1 MNDVSEQDRHGAL
14 QSLLERRSVG
24 TLEAPAPTDPEI
36 DTIVDAGL
44 RAPDHGR
51 LRPWRFVLIR
61 GEARS
66 AFGACLVAA
75 ARKRDASSPQSL
87 LDRYQAWAMRTPL
100 LIAVGTKI
108 SARHF
113 IPEVE
118 QLLSAGAAAMN
129 MLNAVHLLGYGGMWV
144 TGPNSY
150 DLDVNAALGFHAPDR
165 LVGLLAIGT
174 ARAITKVE
182 RPDRAAHLS
191 EWTPPIDADL
201 QALRSA

>member
-1 MNDVSEQDRHGAL
+1 MNDLTELDRHRTL

-24 TLEAPAPTDPEI
+24 TFENPAPNDAEI
-36 DTIVDAGL
+36 GLIVDAGL

-61 GEARS
+61 GEARQS
-66 AFGACLVAA
+66 FGRCLVDA
-75 ARKRDASSPQSL
+75 ARKRDPSSPQSL
-87 LDRYQAWAMRTPL
+87 LDRYKTWAWRTPL
-100 LIAVGTKI
+100 LIAVGTKM

-113 IPEVE
+113 IPEGE

-150 DLDVNAALGFHAPDR
+150 DPGINAALGFHAPDR
-165 LVGLLAIGT
+165 IVGLLAIGT
-174 ARAITKVE
+174 ARNVAPVE
-182 RPDRAAHLS
+182 RPARADHLIEWVAPGESDRVAA
-191 EWTPPIDADL
+191 
-201 QALRSA
+201 Q